1 MTHGHVSRGKAWL
14 LVILSSGF
22 VLMGIF
28 VMVVVGDVGA
38 GLGATVFFGACLVVG
53 IVQLVSLSRGGTG
66 QPTSPAGV
74 LAMAVGSFL
83 LGVGCLV
90 MALLAVLSPESMASW
105 RSPLLAVVIGAV
117 GTVFFGGG
125 SGLLAVR
132 AISLMVRR

>member
-1 MTHGHVSRGKAWL
+1 MSRGPVTRGKAWL

-66 QPTSPAGV
+66 EPTSPAGV
-74 LAMAVGSFL
+74 LAMAVASFV
-83 LGVGCLV
+83 LGVACLV
-90 MALLAVLSPESMASW
+90 MAALAVISPESVPSW
-105 RSPLLAVVIGAV
+105 RSPLLALVIGTIGA
-117 GTVFFGGG
+117 VFFGGG